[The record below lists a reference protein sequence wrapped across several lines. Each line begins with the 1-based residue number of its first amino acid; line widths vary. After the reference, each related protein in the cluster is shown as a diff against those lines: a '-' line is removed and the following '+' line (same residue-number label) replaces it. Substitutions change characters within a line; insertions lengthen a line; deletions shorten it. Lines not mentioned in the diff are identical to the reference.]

1 MKKNQ
6 KSVFE
11 KRLERHHDELRWLYM
26 ELYQNDSMFYELC
39 SQMNRFYTERSSAQK
54 KRDQEKEKHPDW
66 FKNRDMLG
74 MMLYMD
80 NFAGGIRG
88 VEEKLDYIEDCQV
101 NCVHL
106 MP

>member
-39 SQMNRFYTERSSAQK
+39 SQMNRFYTERSSALK
-54 KRDQEKEKHPDW
+54 KRDQEKHPDW

-80 NFAGGIRG
+80 NFAGGIKG
-88 VEEKLDYIEDCQV
+88 V
-101 NCVHL
+101 
-106 MP
+106 